1 MLFWDDYRYDLRIDA
16 ACKYHEDTFVGTL
29 IAQHSDFRNSV
40 SKHKSTL
47 CLNIDTFSL
56 IKKLNTKYYNI
67 SLIKLNLG
75 KMAIP
80 ITDLIFL
87 CKYIITN
94 YIYPSNSSKDHNFPK
109 QINKSLQVVF

>member
-1 MLFWDDYRYDLRIDA
+1 MLFWDDYRCNLRIDA
-16 ACKYHEDTFVGTL
+16 ACKCHENIFVGTL

-56 IKKLNTKYYNI
+56 IKKINTKYYYNI
-67 SLIKLNLG
+67 SLIKLIDLG

-80 ITDLIFL
+80 ISDLIFFMQ
-87 CKYIITN
+87 I
-94 YIYPSNSSKDHNFPK
+94 HNH
-109 QINKSLQVVF
+109 